1 MTKRIL
7 LLDCNPCLLIK
18 LVRPQ
23 KAKNRVFMV
32 CQDHVSRG
40 IQLDKNMVGIL
51 AFTERNINHPVN
63 AQLLDALALFR
74 P

>member
-1 MTKRIL
+1 
-7 LLDCNPCLLIK
+7 
-18 LVRPQ
+18 
-23 KAKNRVFMV
+23 MV

-63 AQLLDALALFR
+63 TQLLDALALFR